1 MATGDIGG
9 QVLFWDMSKSTK
21 SDEILIARFAVDE
34 LKGNVKI
41 SPQHHQV
48 TALAFSRCGNVLTAG
63 TIKGE
68 IVSWDI
74 QKTIHDND
82 HDEGLVRKM
91 SKNHKWKQN
100 HLKHITTTILFR

>member
-1 MATGDIGG
+1 
-9 QVLFWDMSKSTK
+9 MSKSTK

-82 HDEGLVRKM
+82 HDEGTSYSYYQV
-91 SKNHKWKQN
+91 
-100 HLKHITTTILFR
+100 